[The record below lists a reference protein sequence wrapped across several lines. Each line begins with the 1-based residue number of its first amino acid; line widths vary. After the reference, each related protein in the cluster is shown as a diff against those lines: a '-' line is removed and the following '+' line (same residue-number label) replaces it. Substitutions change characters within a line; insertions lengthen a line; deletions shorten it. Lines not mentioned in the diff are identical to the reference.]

1 MWYNNFLMLDMSKNK
16 NRKRLA
22 KYQNNIVFI
31 NTFMRLFDIALE
43 RYKIHNLPETINL
56 RVVLESLICYGNA
69 TFFKHNGSILSLPA
83 IPSGD
88 GYNIN
93 GDPVSAWVFSRNG
106 LFNKEIKLFVE
117 GGQIDPL
124 LRKGTTGAITKDE
137 KGIMV
142 WENKTRYPFLNNI
155 IYYAQAISDT
165 LRTID
170 VARKWLKVPFIPV
183 CEESLVQSVTTMLKD
198 MGDNVDVIPVSTG
211 VQDINKFNILPI
223 QQSPASIQTATE
235 LVDWYENQ
243 FRTICGMRAN
253 TNVDKKGENLLTD
266 EIHSNDSYT
275 DSVSDTFAEYLQS
288 QFNFVNSVF
297 GTNISVEINNNF
309 QSEESEVKNNE

>member
-16 NRKRLA
+16 SRKRLA

-43 RYKIHNLPETINL
+43 RYKIHYLPKTINL

-69 TFFKHNGSILSLPA
+69 TFFKYNGSILSLPA

-198 MGDNVDVIPVSTG
+198 MGDNVDIIPVSTG

-223 QQSPASIQTATE
+223 EQSPASIQTATE

-243 FRTICGMRAN
+243 FRAICGMRAN

-297 GTNISVEINNNF
+297 DTNISVEINNNF